1 MKSLKI
7 LFATAIALS
16 VTNAWA
22 NLKTSTMSNSYCSPK
37 VHFKLPDGWTSAYL
51 MIAGQ
56 GVPFPT
62 PKLGD
67 NGWTVL
73 DLGVTKTND
82 SDVFYINGD
91 NKNDCNDGHCVTR
104 IGVNLNGQQVN
115 NAQTQGWRCS
125 DIGTEGEIWIQD
137 HPDPQ
142 KEGQVYVTTSQPVV
156 KDFYI
161 FLPDNTTWRSST
173 PMIDEDGKP
182 HALQVDNDHCG
193 WYYRRYILDGK
204 IDKAL
209 PSSVILYRE
218 DDPEKNGAIGMG
230 GEKALNEDQ
239 AAEPIALADFFAL
252 FEADPNYADAVYFLA
267 DEEQADALGGDTYGW
282 FATRPSGVVGN
293 CQYNLAAVIYDTDA
307 QLHPLF
313 SCYADGA
320 TEGRDGCQK
329 SAASQSAIYSCM
341 GVHQG
346 LVESTLSVEN
356 GKKKMKLTSAGKKC
370 FLDQG
375 TFDQMFN
382 ITKGVNEASCFDV
395 TFTRA
400 KDGKWEF
407 DSDYFVSPGLKTPVQ
422 GGFFPVEATTD
433 ADILMAE
440 PSQTLAPLARTK
452 RPAEGP
458 IYYGPLLRANDPT
471 EQVPKIDVYC
481 EGPGWPKKAGV
492 SYDCEGLFA
501 DGDGTTSRINSDLKL
516 AGVGGNDACVFGWS
530 CNDKGSAPEG
540 WPFYSNG
547 SEAKGTETGRWQST
561 EDSKSL
567 NGGRNQHF
575 CFESHA
581 NFRFKKGLKFN
592 FRGDDDIWVFIDNK
606 LAVDLGGTHL
616 AAPGYVDLDYFMK
629 NVGGYSNLDE
639 IVGKSY
645 DIDIYFCD
653 RRTTVSDIRIK
664 TNMFLEQTIAGIII
678 EELQILEDYITDDKH
693 FKICYKK
700 SGNGSCAA
708 AMGGYVGN
716 PVCGAEITD
725 KISYILSN
733 DKTAQDP
740 TKTIVSEDAFTANP
754 KQFCN
759 GRACGI
765 DVTKPYAP
773 IINEKQLES
782 YLSPGKY
789 YLVVKIGGDTR
800 AIEFNIKGN
809 VGIANRE
816 AVPVDDNNVKG
827 FTHPFRSQAMASSLK
842 EDDSPD
848 INQMIPL
855 YVANITN
862 PCTTADCSDPLEMH
876 AIPGASYN
884 LQVSSNKVIFYEM
897 KNGKLTIFNP
907 SANRNIGASGIDT
920 IYATIPID
928 KMETA
933 VEKVSVNVKG
943 SSYKA
948 EISFFVPRLVFVDSD
963 STYKVVS
970 QDYDTEM
977 RMKGSSYPFYL
988 VAVKGD
994 DSPCEEL
1001 CNFSIS
1007 KGAKTSSGV
1016 NIVAGSQVVN
1026 GRATL
1031 IIQSQKAYEKNA
1043 DGSGTATLHIVGPN
1057 ANLMQATYTNL
1068 QFLEPPVPTPLF
1080 ADIFDVHGVKSASD
1094 LNIPTPY
1101 FSKDQEY
1108 LDGIGDSLVVYYTRN
1123 FIKDSLPEK
1132 IAVFWDSDK
1141 DSVVFEKSEIKKG
1154 AVCGDKAGLPDSLC
1168 LGRISLSGKKL
1179 SKKVKTSGM
1188 GKLTSWALYTARG
1201 VPIMNFY
1208 MCSIYDR
1215 IAPIILSANAFTD
1228 KSTSNIAQL
1237 QVTFSEKVEKTT
1249 VGAKQGDKVFSFY
1262 INAGKNPHFEE
1273 SISLAPSVAYGNK
1286 FDSVHTFIYSQ
1297 KSTFPQ
1303 VGDYINFR
1311 NVNGTGLVS
1320 DQSDYASAYADTA
1333 RPSNDITKQWNIAL
1347 GYNAKTHLPSP
1358 WVLITKGSSA
1368 SQSSK
1373 SSSSS
1378 KNSKSSSSGKI
1389 ASSSSSSIDYAKP
1402 SFRVKMISPFEFDI
1416 VLDDD
1421 LPSLAKQYAVMDMK
1435 GQVLSVGELSNTETR
1450 VKVSTPGSY
1459 VVRVGLGYRQVNVK

>member
-22 NLKTSTMSNSYCSPK
+22 DLKKSEMGNDYCSPK

-51 MIAGQ
+51 MISGQ
-56 GVPFPT
+56 GVAFPN
-62 PKLGD
+62 PKLAD
-67 NGWTVL
+67 DGWTSIN
-73 DLGVTKTND
+73 LGSTKAND
-82 SDVFYINGD
+82 DVYFFINGV
-91 NKNDCNDGHCVTR
+91 NENDCNDGMCVTR
-104 IGVNLNGQQVN
+104 NGVNVKPN
-115 NAQTQGWRCS
+115 NARVEGFKCS
-125 DIGTEGEIWIQD
+125 DIGTEGEIWIQE

-193 WYYRRYILDGK
+193 WYYRRYILDGR
-204 IDKAL
+204 IDKSL
-209 PSSVILYRE
+209 PSSVILYR
-218 DDPEKNGAIGMG
+218 DDDTEKNGAIGMG
-230 GEKALNEDQ
+230 GEKALNEDLV
-239 AAEPIALADFFAL
+239 AEPIALADFFAL
-252 FEADPNYADAVYFLA
+252 FEADPSYHDAVYFLA

-282 FATRPSGVVGN
+282 SATRPSGAIGN
-293 CQYNLAAVIYDTDA
+293 CQYNLTAVIYDTDA

-320 TEGRDGCQK
+320 TEGSDGCQK

-382 ITKGVNEASCFDV
+382 ITKGVNEASCFDMA
-395 TFTRA
+395 FTRA

-440 PSQTLAPLARTK
+440 PSQTLAPKARTK

-471 EQVPKIDVYC
+471 EQIPKIDVYC
-481 EGPGWPKKAGV
+481 NGPGWSKG
-492 SYDCEGLFA
+492 YDCEGLFA
-501 DGDGTTSRINSDLKL
+501 DGDGTTARINSDLKL
-516 AGVGGNDACVFGWS
+516 GTAQGDACVLGWS
-530 CNDKGSAPEG
+530 CDDKSNAPTD
-540 WPFYSNG
+540 WPFYAYG
-547 SEAKGTETGRWQST
+547 SETKGTETGRWQSKEGST
-561 EDSKSL
+561 G

-581 NFRFKKGLKFN
+581 NFRYKPNLKFN

-606 LAVDLGGTHL
+606 LAVDIGGTHL
-616 AAPGYVDLDYFMK
+616 AAPGYVDVDYFMK

-664 TNMFLEQTIAGIII
+664 TNMFLEQTAGIII
-678 EELQILEDYITDDKH
+678 EDQQNIEDFISNGNKH

-700 SGNGSCAA
+700 TGNGSCAA
-708 AMGGYVGN
+708 AMGGNVGKL
-716 PVCGAEITD
+716 VCGAEITD
-725 KISYILSN
+725 KISYILSK

-740 TKTIVSEDAFTANP
+740 FRTIVSEDAFTANP

-782 YLSPGKY
+782 YLSPDKY
-789 YLVVKIGGDTR
+789 YLVIKIGSNTR
-800 AIEFNIKGN
+800 AIEFNIKGD

-842 EDDSPD
+842 EDGSPD
-848 INQMIPL
+848 INQMLPL
-855 YVANITN
+855 YIANITN

-920 IYATIPID
+920 IYATIPLD
-928 KMETA
+928 DMETA

-963 STYKVVS
+963 STFNIVT
-970 QDYDTEM
+970 QDPDNVKGS

-988 VAVKGD
+988 VALD
-994 DSPCEEL
+994 AENAPCGEL
-1001 CNFSIS
+1001 CNFPLT
-1007 KGAKTSSGV
+1007 KGSKTSSGI

-1026 GRATL
+1026 GRAT
-1031 IIQSQKAYEKNA
+1031 ITVQSQKGYEKNA
-1043 DGSGTATLHIVGPN
+1043 DGSGTATLHVIGP
-1057 ANLMQATYTNL
+1057 AADISQATYTNM
-1068 QFLEPPVPTPLF
+1068 QFLEPPVPTPQF
-1080 ADIFDVHGVKSASD
+1080 ADIFDVHGIKVAND
-1094 LNIPTPY
+1094 INVPTPY
-1101 FSKDQEY
+1101 HSADKEY
-1108 LDGIGDSLVVYYTRN
+1108 LDGIGDSLVIYYGRE
-1123 FIKDSLPEK
+1123 FHKDSLPYK
-1132 IAVFWDSDK
+1132 IVVFWENEK
-1141 DSVVFEKSEIKKG
+1141 DSVVFTAEDI
-1154 AVCGDKAGLPDSLC
+1154 KAGAKCDASTKFCDPVIK
-1168 LGRISLSGKKL
+1168 LGGKKL
-1179 SKKVKTSGM
+1179 SKNVKTRGSG
-1188 GKLTSWALYTARG
+1188 KIKSWASFSSRG
-1201 VPIMNFY
+1201 STVTKDY
-1208 MCSIYDR
+1208 MALIYDR
-1215 IAPIILSANAFTD
+1215 IAPVILSASAFTD
-1228 KSTSNIAQL
+1228 NSDGGYAQL
-1237 QVTFSEKVEKTT
+1237 TVKFSEPIAKTD
-1249 VGAKQGDKVFSFY
+1249 VSYGDNIFSFY

-1273 SISLAPSVAYGNK
+1273 SISLASGVAYGNK

-1333 RPSNDITKQWNIAL
+1333 RPSNDISKQWNIAL

-1389 ASSSSSSIDYAKP
+1389 ASSSSSNIDYAKP

-1416 VLDDD
+1416 VLDED

-1435 GQVLSVGELSNTETR
+1435 GQVLSVGELSNAETR

>member
-22 NLKTSTMSNSYCSPK
+22 NLQTSTMSNSYCSPK
-37 VHFKLPDGWTSAYL
+37 IHFKLPDGWTNAYL
-51 MIAGQ
+51 MIGSS

-115 NAQTQGWRCS
+115 NNAQTQGWRCS
-125 DIGTEGEIWIQD
+125 DIGSNGEIWIQE
-137 HPDPQ
+137 HPDPK
-142 KEGQVYVTTSQPVV
+142 KEGQIYYTTSKPDV
-156 KDFYI
+156 KDFYV
-161 FLPDNTTWRSST
+161 FLPDNTTWISST
-173 PMIDEDGKP
+173 PILQEDGVD
-182 HALQVDNDHCG
+182 HEMYVDNEHCG

-239 AAEPIALADFFAL
+239 AAEPIALADVFAL

-320 TEGRDGCQK
+320 KEGSDGCQK
-329 SAASQSAIYSCM
+329 SAASQSAIYSCI

-346 LVESTLSVEN
+346 LVESTLAIEN

-481 EGPGWPKKAGV
+481 NGPGWSKG
-492 SYDCEGLFA
+492 YDCEGLFA
-501 DGDGTTSRINSDLKL
+501 DGDGTTARINSDLKL
-516 AGVGGNDACVFGWS
+516 GTAQGDACVLGWS
-530 CNDKGSAPEG
+530 CDDKSNAPTD
-540 WPFYSNG
+540 WPFYAYG
-547 SEAKGTETGRWQST
+547 SETKGTETGRWQSKVGST
-561 EDSKSL
+561 G

-581 NFRFKKGLKFN
+581 NFRYKPNLKFS

-606 LAVDLGGTHL
+606 LAVDIGGTHL
-616 AAPGYVDLDYFMK
+616 AAPGYVDVDKFLFKGDK
-629 NVGGYSNLDE
+629 TAIDSSR
-639 IVGKSY
+639 GKSF

-678 EELQILEDYITDDKH
+678 EGVQILEDYITDDKH

-816 AVPVDDNNVKG
+816 AVVVDAAGNRG
-827 FTHPFRSQAMASSLK
+827 LPYPFKSQAMASSLK
-842 EDDSPD
+842 ENGSPD

-855 YVANITN
+855 YIANITN

-884 LQVSSNKVIFYEM
+884 LQVSSKKVVFYEM

-920 IYATIPID
+920 IYATIPLD
-928 KMETA
+928 DMETA

-1026 GRATL
+1026 GRAT
-1031 IIQSQKAYEKNA
+1031 ITVQSQKGYEKNA
-1043 DGSGTATLHIVGPN
+1043 DGSGTATLHVVGPN
-1057 ANLMQATYTNL
+1057 ANLIQATYTNM
-1068 QFLEPPVPTPLF
+1068 QFLEPPVPTPQF
-1080 ADIFDVHGVKSASD
+1080 ADIFDVHGVKATN
-1094 LNIPTPY
+1094 NINVPTPY
-1101 FSKDQEY
+1101 HSADKEY
-1108 LDGIGDSLVVYYTRN
+1108 LDGIGDSLVIYYHRE
-1123 FIKDSLPEK
+1123 FHKDSLPFK
-1132 IAVFWDSDK
+1132 IIVYWENNK
-1141 DSVVFEKSEIKKG
+1141 DSVAFTDAEIKAG
-1154 AVCGDKAGLPDSLC
+1154 AKCDASTKFCDPVIK
-1168 LGRISLSGKKL
+1168 LGGKKL
-1179 SKKVKTSGM
+1179 SKNVKTRGSG
-1188 GKLTSWALYTARG
+1188 KIKSWASFSSRG
-1201 VPIMNFY
+1201 STITKDY
-1208 MCSIYDR
+1208 SALIYDR
-1215 IAPIILSANAFTD
+1215 IAPIILSASVFTD
-1228 KSTSNIAQL
+1228 NSDGGYAQL
-1237 QVTFSEKVEKTT
+1237 TVKFSEPIAKTD
-1249 VGAKQGDKVFSFY
+1249 VSYGNNIFSFY

-1273 SISLAPSVAYGNK
+1273 SISLAPGVAYGNK

-1435 GQVLSVGELSNTETR
+1435 GQVLSVGELSNAETR